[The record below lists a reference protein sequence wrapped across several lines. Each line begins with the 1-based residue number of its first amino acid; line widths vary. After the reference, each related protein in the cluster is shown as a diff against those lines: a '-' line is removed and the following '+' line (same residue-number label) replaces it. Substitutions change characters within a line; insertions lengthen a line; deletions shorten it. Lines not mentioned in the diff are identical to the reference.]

1 MNYLVNAFHQEKEIT
16 VHTLATRNLIDADD
30 VKNITLKFINENSFN
45 KIINVA
51 YLENFSTTEILE
63 ILEKHFNKTAKISP
77 TEVLLYFYLLKMGYE
92 NDRYD
97 FKISDVELGKELG
110 LTRKTIK
117 STKEKLKNLGLI
129 QFQSKNGFPS
139 HYRLLLNYSIE
150 IEPDISIKKEEST
163 IIKKDQKREILE
175 IFESILSAQ
184 NSVEVVKEVEINSD
198 IKASSET
205 TEKQKLEWEQVQKQ
219 KQEQQNLKNNKI
231 PSLDEFIE
239 YAKSLEG
246 YEAELDLNISKKY
259 ESWIII

>member
-1 MNYLVNAFHQEKEIT
+1 MY
-16 VHTLATRNLIDADD
+16 
-30 VKNITLKFINENSFN
+30 
-45 KIINVA
+45 
-51 YLENFSTTEILE
+51 YLELIQRFWD
-63 ILEKHFNKTAKISP
+63 FNKTAKISP
-77 TEVLLYFYLLKMGYE
+77 TEISLYFYLLKMGYE

-117 STKEKLKNLGLI
+117 STKEKLKRLDLI
-129 QFQSKNGFPS
+129 QFQSKNGLPC
-139 HYRLLLNYSIE
+139 HYRLLLNYSFE
-150 IEPDISIKKEEST
+150 IESKKSIKNEEST
-163 IIKKDQKREILE
+163 IVEEDQNREILE

-246 YEAELDLNISKKY
+246 YESELELSISEKY
-259 ESWIII
+259 ESWINNGWKNTSNRPISNWKFTLKSTLPYLKNTSGENSLSLQDIPNIKRPES

>member
-1 MNYLVNAFHQEKEIT
+1 M
-16 VHTLATRNLIDADD
+16 
-30 VKNITLKFINENSFN
+30 
-45 KIINVA
+45 
-51 YLENFSTTEILE
+51 
-63 ILEKHFNKTAKISP
+63 
-77 TEVLLYFYLLKMGYE
+77 
-92 NDRYD
+92 
-97 FKISDVELGKELG
+97 
-110 LTRKTIK
+110 
-117 STKEKLKNLGLI
+117 
-129 QFQSKNGFPS
+129 
-139 HYRLLLNYSIE
+139 LLNYSIE

-231 PSLDEFIE
+231 PSLNEFIE

-246 YEAELDLNISKKY
+246 YEPKLDLSISEKY
-259 ESWIII
+259 ESWKNNGWKNTSNRPISNCKSTLKSTLPYLINKSEKNSLSLQDIPKIKRPES